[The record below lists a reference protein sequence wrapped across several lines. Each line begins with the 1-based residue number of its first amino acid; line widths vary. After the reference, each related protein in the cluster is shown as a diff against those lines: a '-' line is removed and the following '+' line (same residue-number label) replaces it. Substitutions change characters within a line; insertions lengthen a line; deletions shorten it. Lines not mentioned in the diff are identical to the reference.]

1 MSKYSSTNP
10 KISFI
15 SKRSVYESYDCDPQP
30 MHSSQALQ
38 QTEDFPIQNSFQ
50 NGKILPTKYAKVE
63 YRPPQKTYKVLE
75 TITKETIIRDPIM
88 RPAIEEPVKYL
99 EPIYKNT
106 VIDSDPKDM
115 IVIKNKTIVLNA
127 GEKIPDLEEIELMPS
142 VIAKNSDE
150 GHKILHNAGLTEST
164 MPKVDKSKY
173 QKKSTIESKISTHK
187 NDNNKNE
194 NNKNFG
200 NDVKFEMGVGDPI
213 SASSYKKSNSK
224 NNNVEDFMT
233 SSKSKTK
240 VRKLESSEHTSKKEG
255 DSIYMSQPQPQPQG
269 GISMHM
275 HKSKKNGFN
284 KKINNS
290 QQLVIPTNNNKQGD
304 YQAIYMTQPLPIEIK
319 SSVPKP
325 KKIEDSSIYISQPQP
340 MGFNSVHMSKQEVKP
355 SVHISQQQQP
365 IDLNSV
371 HMSKQEVKPSA
382 HISQH
387 QQSIGLNSVHIS
399 KQEVNP
405 SAYMSQPVNP
415 TVPVSQPLNTTS
427 IHMSKQQPNEIKST
441 VKISQTSV
449 GPSIHISQTQSIGGK
464 SIHMS
469 NQVIN
474 PSVNMS
480 KQLNPSINIGQGVQ
494 YPSYNISNDNNQNN
508 NRLGD
513 YTTSVHNSRQVVGPT
528 INSSSIEKEK
538 DSPVVSAEIGSVIN
552 QGMTSFP
559 VGPSGNDPTCTLVP
573 NPFENPFSTIKGNR
587 PSDPMNFPN
596 PFKNN
601 DSDNHPGLKKSTG
614 DLFK

>member
-1 MSKYSSTNP
+1 MSKYSSINP
-10 KISFI
+10 KISFV
-15 SKRSVYESYDCDPQP
+15 SKKSVYESYDCDPQLL
-30 MHSSQALQ
+30 HSSQGSQ
-38 QTEDFPIQNSFQ
+38 PTKDFPIPNTFQ
-50 NGKILPTKYAKVE
+50 NDKILPTKYAKVE

-127 GEKIPDLEEIELMPS
+127 GDKIPDLEEIELIPS
-142 VIAKNSDE
+142 VIAKNSDD

-173 QKKSTIESKISTHK
+173 QKKPTIESKISTHK

-200 NDVKFEMGVGDPI
+200 NDVKFEMGVGDPF
-213 SASSYKKSNSK
+213 SVSSYKKNNSK
-224 NNNVEDFMT
+224 NNNVEDSMT
-233 SSKSKTK
+233 SSKPKAK

-255 DSIYMSQPQPQPQG
+255 DFIYMSQPQPQPQG
-269 GISMHM
+269 GMSMHI
-275 HKSKKNGFN
+275 HTSKKNGFN

-290 QQLVIPTNNNKQGD
+290 QQMVISTNNNKQGD
-304 YQAIYMTQPLPIEIK
+304 YQAIYMTQPLPIQIK

-325 KKIEDSSIYISQPQP
+325 KKIEDPSIYISQPQP
-340 MGFNSVHMSKQEVKP
+340 MGFNSKDISKQGVKP
-355 SVHISQQQQP
+355 SVHISQQQQS
-365 IDLNSV
+365 ID
-371 HMSKQEVKPSA
+371 
-382 HISQH
+382 
-387 QQSIGLNSVHIS
+387 LNSVHIS

-415 TVPVSQPLNTTS
+415 TVHVPQPLNTS
-427 IHMSKQQPNEIKST
+427 IHMSKQQPNEIKPS

-464 SIHMS
+464 SIQMS

-480 KQLNPSINIGQGVQ
+480 KQLNPSINICQGVQ

-508 NRLGD
+508 NQLGD
-513 YTTSVHNSRQVVGPT
+513 YTTSVHNSRQVVGPM
-528 INSSSIEKEK
+528 INSSSKEKEK